1 MSAVYGFAGLSF
13 VSAILLPV
21 AVLILAFVLVRW
33 RRGDELDLAAGVT
46 AYVSFLL
53 ATSAVVMVVGGAMFL
68 AGVFGNAD
76 AGFTYGIDDPFS
88 EGSDQDDIQLA
99 QGIAWIVMGALIAA
113 AHIVLRQRLLAA
125 GQLDDGVE
133 AACETLV
140 TVLAGVIALFFTAS
154 AVGAAFERAAVDE
167 SGAAPGSTLAFALPF
182 ILLWVVYGSRVLRR
196 LGLNLSPAA
205 GDDEL
210 PE

>member
-99 QGIAWIVMGALIAA
+99 QGVAWIAMGALIAA
-113 AHIVLRQRLLAA
+113 AHIVLRQRLAAA
-125 GQLDDGVE
+125 GHLDDGVE

-140 TVLAGVIALFFTAS
+140 TVLAGVLALFFVAS
-154 AVGAAFERAAVDE
+154 AVGSAFERAAVDE
-167 SGAAPGSTLAFALPF
+167 SDAAPGSALAYAIPF
-182 ILLWVVYGSRVLRR
+182 VLLWVVYGSRVLRR
-196 LGLNLSPAA
+196 LGLSLSGTAV
-205 GDDEL
+205 DDEL